1 MGFKV
6 RLRLYL
12 FTVVLLA
19 GFTLLLV
26 RLWGM
31 QIERHRE
38 FAALVPG
45 TREVKVRVP
54 GVRGQIRDRNG
65 VVLVSNRA
73 SYEVVF
79 NVKEIVDA
87 YREQIRRDGGEMP
100 MLTYEVWERGFQRR
114 RTEIDVVEIVRE
126 SILPT
131 LESLGLARPFSSR
144 SLQLNFRATRGLVP
158 WVYQRDL
165 TYEEFAAYAE
175 HNLGLPGVTVAA
187 RPIREYVYGA
197 MAAHYLGYVRLAEDS
212 QVPTDERAE
221 WDFYVGDD
229 FGVTGV
235 EKSMNEFL
243 RGRPGVRTML
253 RDEKGAI
260 VGQLGYVEPRPGAD
274 VYLTI
279 DARLQYIVERVLR
292 DSGVGRAGA
301 VVTDPETGEILAMA
315 SVPSFD
321 PNWFIPAISRDRF
334 ESITRDPSHPLIN
347 RAVTDYAPGS
357 TYKIPIAL
365 AGALAGIQNQRFNCP
380 GGVQYGSHYMRC
392 WIASRGGAHGTIDLS
407 EAIMRSCNCFF
418 YRYGNAAG
426 IERIKEM
433 GRLLGLDGRTGIP
446 IDNEDPG
453 ILPGPEWLRARNPR
467 ERWSDGYTANT
478 SIGQG
483 FTEAT
488 PLQMALVTGT
498 VANGGR
504 SYRARLVS
512 RIVDSEGEVIR
523 NDPPELIADL
533 EEHNI
538 SRQDVEVVKRG
549 MWRVIHEVGG
559 TARAS
564 ALEDH
569 EAGGKTGTAQVTRR
583 GRRETDSW
591 FIMFAP
597 YEDARYS
604 VAVFTESARS
614 GGGVSAPIAHRI
626 LEQALAMEQGWRV
639 RPQRLEP
646 AEGHFEFI
654 EQVVFDDSGHQPTA
668 DELDWESEDVGV
680 IPSVE
685 PAIQAVPVAEP
696 TIEPEADEGPDT
708 IPRAVPVPRA
718 GLWDQGGPVA
728 D

>member
-12 FTVVLLA
+12 FTVLMLGGFAVLM
-19 GFTLLLV
+19 V

-31 QIERHRE
+31 QVERHRE
-38 FAALVPG
+38 FAAMVPG

-87 YREQIRRDGGEMP
+87 YREQIRREGGEMP
-100 MLTYEVWERGFQRR
+100 MTTYDFWERGFQRT
-114 RTEIDVVEIVRE
+114 RTEIDVVEIVKE

-131 LESLGLARPFSSR
+131 LDALGLARPFSSN
-144 SLQLNFRATRGLVP
+144 SLQLNYRATRGLVP

-175 HNLGLPGVTVAA
+175 HNLGLPGVTVTA
-187 RPIREYVYGA
+187 RPIRQYNFGA
-197 MAAHYLGYVRLAEDS
+197 LAAHYLGYVRLAEDS

-229 FGVTGV
+229 FGVTGI
-235 EKSMNEFL
+235 ERSMNEYL

-260 VGQLGYVEPRPGAD
+260 VGQLGYSEPRPGAD
-274 VYLTI
+274 IYLTI
-279 DARLQYIVERVLR
+279 DARIQYIAERALR
-292 DSGVGRAGA
+292 DSGVGRAGV

-321 PNWFIPAISRDRF
+321 PNWFIPSIRSERW
-334 ESITRDPSHPLIN
+334 ESITRDPSHPLMN
-347 RAVTDYAPGS
+347 RAVSDYAPGS

-365 AGALAGIQNQRFNCP
+365 AGGLAGIQRQSFNCP
-380 GGVQYGSHYMRC
+380 GGVQYGNHFMRC
-392 WIASRGGAHGTIDLS
+392 WIASRGGAHGTIGLS

-433 GRLLGLDGRTGIP
+433 GRLLGLDGPTGIP

-504 SYRARLVS
+504 SFRARLIS
-512 RIVDSEGEVIR
+512 RIVDFEGELLR
-523 NDPPELIADL
+523 ADEPELIADL
-533 EEHNI
+533 ADHGV
-538 SRQDVEVVKRG
+538 SREDVEVVKRG
-549 MWRVIHEVGG
+549 MWRVIHEAGG
-559 TARAS
+559 TARTA
-564 ALEDH
+564 ALSDD

-597 YEDARYS
+597 YEEPRYS
-604 VAVFTESARS
+604 IAVFTESARS

-626 LEQALAMEQGWRV
+626 LQQAIDMDRGARVQV
-639 RPQRLEP
+639 RPLEP

-654 EQVVFDDSGHQPTA
+654 DQVVFAEGDEVIDIT
-668 DELDWESEDVGV
+668 ELDWEGEDVGA

-685 PAIQAVPVAEP
+685 PAVQAIPVATP

-708 IPRAVPVPRA
+708 IPRAVPVPRS
-718 GLWDQGGPVA
+718 GLWNQNPE
-728 D
+728 